1 MTGNGWGEQNWAA
14 VRENLP
20 ERNIRG
26 GIAEV
31 AAHLGGGPGPACWPV
46 WGFLLL
52 FLLVNKELG

>member
-31 AAHLGGGPGPACWPV
+31 AAHLGGGP
-46 WGFLLL
+46 
-52 FLLVNKELG
+52 